1 MKKQHQECLF
11 AQEVVAILKK
21 SRLQKIMANQD

>member
-21 SRLQKIMANQD
+21 SRQKIMANQD

>member
-11 AQEVVAILKK
+11 AQEVVAATLKK
-21 SRLQKIMANQD
+21 SRQKIMTNQD

>member
-1 MKKQHQECLF
+1 MKKRHQECLF

-21 SRLQKIMANQD
+21 SRQNIMANQD